1 MAKSLQRK
9 KPGFT
14 KGGETKIVSLNLE
27 QLNKLI
33 ANTSKAKVKAKIQ
46 RRIHDLIA
54 RKGLPKP
61 DVTSAE
67 EVVESAVE

>member
-1 MAKSLQRK
+1 MSKKLQRK
-9 KPGFT
+9 KPGYT
-14 KGGETKIVSLNLE
+14 KAGTVKIVSLSLN

-33 ANTSKAKVKAKIQ
+33 AETSKAKVKAKIQ

-61 DVTSAE
+61 DVTVTEEAVVAE
-67 EVVESAVE
+67 